1 MEQDLATLQL
11 ISNTLKEDPNA
22 SQRVLAKKT
31 NVSLGMMNAILGRFA
46 ERGWIMLTNVN
57 KRKFAYA
64 LTNEGMREL
73 RERGKNFVEK
83 TFKIA
88 NSYNQIMTEEVA
100 LAKKHGKTKVVLY
113 GESYV
118 KFLLEY
124 ACSKNKIEF
133 EKVSELKEPEIKNNE
148 YAIAGE
154 MNDKETKEKLLKA
167 GCTDILE
174 LRQSNSSEDQIF

>member
-64 LTNEGMREL
+64 LTNEGMMEL

-100 LAKKHGKTKVVLY
+100 RAKKHGKTKVVLY

-133 EKVSELKEPEIKNNE
+133 EKVPELKEPEIKNNE

-154 MNDKETKEKLLKA
+154 MNDKEAKEKLLKA

-174 LRQSNSSEDQIF
+174 LIQSNSSEDKIF

>member
-1 MEQDLATLQL
+1 M
-11 ISNTLKEDPNA
+11 
-22 SQRVLAKKT
+22 
-31 NVSLGMMNAILGRFA
+31 
-46 ERGWIMLTNVN
+46 
-57 KRKFAYA
+57 
-64 LTNEGMREL
+64 
-73 RERGKNFVEK
+73 
-83 TFKIA
+83 
-88 NSYNQIMTEEVA
+88 
-100 LAKKHGKTKVVLY
+100 LY

-133 EKVSELKEPEIKNNE
+133 EKVSELKEPEIKDNE

-174 LRQSNSSEDQIF
+174 LIQSNSSEDKIF